1 MNKPP
6 FQKIENEPGL
16 VKEISSKAILFTD
29 NSALEAY
36 RARRKKAAETEAKL
50 DEINTLKQ
58 DVAEIKDLLRQL
70 IGSKG

>member
-1 MNKPP
+1 MNKPQ

-16 VKEISSKAILFTD
+16 IKDTSSKAILYTD
-29 NSALEAY
+29 NSALSAY
-36 RARRKKAAETEAKL
+36 KTKRKKAAEMEAKL
-50 DEINTLKQ
+50 EKINTLEQ

>member
-1 MNKPP
+1 MNKPQ

-16 VKEISSKAILFTD
+16 IKDTSSKAILYTD
-29 NSALEAY
+29 NFALNAY
-36 RARRKKAAETEAKL
+36 KARRKKAAEMEAKL
-50 DEINTLKQ
+50 EKINTLEQ